1 MNLLTNNYKK
11 ELNEILKENER
22 KDISTYK
29 QYLKLPLKKF
39 LINSSHNSYIHSTQ
53 HFGFST
59 YKSIQRC
66 LDMGARCLELDI
78 HESNSDI
85 YVAHGNDKVLST
97 TRIKVKECLE
107 VINLFDT
114 TDPIIICLE
123 IFINTDSLKV
133 KLNKIVKEVFK
144 DRLLNS
150 IYKKTNPYAYYIDD
164 TPIENLLNK
173 IILINSQSENIE

>member
-66 LDMGARCLELDI
+66 LDMGAMIKYFQLQEL
-78 HESNSDI
+78 
-85 YVAHGNDKVLST
+85 K
-97 TRIKVKECLE
+97 
-107 VINLFDT
+107 
-114 TDPIIICLE
+114 
-123 IFINTDSLKV
+123 
-133 KLNKIVKEVFK
+133 
-144 DRLLNS
+144 
-150 IYKKTNPYAYYIDD
+150 
-164 TPIENLLNK
+164 
-173 IILINSQSENIE
+173 